1 LGIEQIKNYIK
12 DKVEEKVQDVLRR
25 AHLVKEREISQAK
38 KKLDLWIEE
47 QTKAFMREKISLIAQ
62 YKARTYREMSLEETK
77 LKEQL
82 WIDFFAAVKERVE
95 SLRSD
100 HQKYTTLLLR
110 FMESAR
116 KYYSNGVNVL
126 VNPNDVSLMKDLI
139 EMHYKGVDISVFPE
153 SSVRIGFVLVD
164 KDRGAKV
171 NYDILTILDAER
183 ERIKMYFFSKL
194 MDKR

>member
-1 LGIEQIKNYIK
+1 MGIEQIKNYIK

-100 HQKYTTLLLR
+100 HQKYSTLLLR

-171 NYDILTILDAER
+171 NYDILTILEAER

>member
-1 LGIEQIKNYIK
+1 MGIEQIKNYIK

>member
-1 LGIEQIKNYIK
+1 MGIEQIKNYIK

-171 NYDILTILDAER
+171 NYDILTILEAER
-183 ERIKMYFFSKL
+183 ERIKMYFFSKF